1 MITMCDDEAG
11 RSRSHG
17 LRPEVLDAQ
26 AERLGLARITGKCK
40 WSGYDAA
47 FSVALE
53 EAAGRGITHVI
64 FGDILFEEH
73 RMWAERICATAGLT
87 AVEPLWGESTDRL
100 FEEWVLSGS
109 EAVIVTARAE
119 QLDQSWLGRVLRR
132 EMFEELQR
140 LGVDAC
146 GERGEYHTLVTS
158 TPLFDAPLR
167 WRTEGRVL
175 RSGCWALD
183 VTVEM

>member
-17 LRPEVLDAQ
+17 LRPEILDAQ
-26 AERLGLARITGKCK
+26 AERLGLARITGRCK
-40 WSGYDAA
+40 WSSYDAA
-47 FSVALE
+47 FSVALDE
-53 EAAGRGITHVI
+53 VAARGITHVI

-73 RMWAERICATAGLT
+73 RMWAERICATAGLI
-87 AVEPLWGESTDRL
+87 AVEPLWGASTDRL
-100 FEEWVLSGS
+100 FDEWVSSGS

-119 QLDQSWLGRVLRR
+119 HLDESWLGRILRR
-132 EMFEELQR
+132 EMFDELQR

-158 TPLFDAPLR
+158 CAAFSRPLSVRAI
-167 WRTEGRVL
+167 GRAIN
-175 RSGCWALD
+175 SGCVAEDVVLD
-183 VTVEM
+183 D